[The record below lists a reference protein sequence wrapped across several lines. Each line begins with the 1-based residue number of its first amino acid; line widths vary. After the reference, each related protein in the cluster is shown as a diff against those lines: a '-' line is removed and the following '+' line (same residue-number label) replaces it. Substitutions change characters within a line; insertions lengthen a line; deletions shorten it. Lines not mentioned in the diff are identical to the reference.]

1 MRRIMQ
7 IGLAAQ
13 MEGEYEQER
22 GELGCIKRK
31 AKDGRI

>member
-1 MRRIMQ
+1 MQ
-7 IGLAAQ
+7 LGLAAQ